1 MNNDT
6 KYRQASVIRKGK
18 YIIVFHQSFV
28 FTICQSV
35 NFVSI
40 FEQLCVVYI
49 ARLIGTNDDLY
60 IEGTQ
65 EKFYHE
71 CIAHCCIRHTH
82 YLVLYLLIYLVLLL

>member
-60 IEGTQ
+60 IEDTQ
-65 EKFYHE
+65 ENFYHE
-71 CIAHCCIRHTH
+71 CIAYCGITHTH
-82 YLVLYLLIYLVLLL
+82 CINSFIY

>member
-18 YIIVFHQSFV
+18 YMYIIVFHQLFV
-28 FTICQSV
+28 FTVCLSE

-49 ARLIGTNDDLY
+49 TQWIGTNDDLY
-60 IEGTQ
+60 IEDTQ
-65 EKFYHE
+65 ENFYHE
-71 CIAHCCIRHTH
+71 CIAYCCITHTH
-82 YLVLYLLIYLVLLL
+82 CINLFIY